1 MSANSITTDHDATE
15 AANLALLDQWVRQAS
30 RGLLTITSART
41 VTSNVS
47 LGRTDGQPLDGFE
60 AQGRQPMHGVLFS
73 MPIPQSYLLNRTNRR
88 AQADVFKAVRTM
100 IVDWVDAPLDVYSA
114 LDDFRR
120 VNHLSH
126 KA

>member
-1 MSANSITTDHDATE
+1 MSIDPITPEHDATE

-30 RGLLTITSART
+30 RGLLT
-41 VTSNVS
+41 
-47 LGRTDGQPLDGFE
+47 
-60 AQGRQPMHGVLFS
+60 QGRQPMHGVLFS